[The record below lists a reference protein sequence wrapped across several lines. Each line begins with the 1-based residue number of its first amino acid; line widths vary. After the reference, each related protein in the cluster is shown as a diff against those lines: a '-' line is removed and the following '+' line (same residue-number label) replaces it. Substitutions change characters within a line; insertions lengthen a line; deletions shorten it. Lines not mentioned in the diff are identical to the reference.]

1 MDIEIKKISDGKFK
15 IVKKWGNNESS
26 IIVTEQEIADLVD
39 ILVDIQNN
47 K

>member
-1 MDIEIKKISDGKFK
+1 MDIEVREISDNKFK

-39 ILVDIQNN
+39 LLVDIQN